1 MTGFC
6 RNW

>member
-6 RNW
+6 